1 MSRCRRC
8 RLALENALRLENRC
22 GTLTAK
28 RGATTSQTERDE
40 RNGADMPGTLEVR
53 HLVKSYGGRTVVDRV
68 SFRLRS
74 GEVVG
79 LLGRNGAG
87 KTTSFRMAI
96 GMIRPKSGI
105 VILNGED
112 VTDLPMYKRA
122 QKGLGYLAQE
132 PAVFRKLTVEENI
145 AAILELR
152 GMPKKAIRKRVDDLL
167 TEFGLQLVRHSRAS
181 SLSGGER
188 RRLEIA
194 RALSTEPQIMLLDEP
209 LYGVDPIAVAE
220 IIKLI
225 ENLKRRD
232 IGILMTE
239 HNVEKVLPILD
250 RAYII
255 NNGKV
260 LFHGTPEETV
270 ANDEVRANY
279 LGRDFIL
286 PIRHRPAPT

>member
-1 MSRCRRC
+1 MPR
-8 RLALENALRLENRC
+8 
-22 GTLTAK
+22 T
-28 RGATTSQTERDE
+28 RGRPPSFMA
-40 RNGADMPGTLEVR
+40 GTLEVR
-53 HLVKSYGGRTVVDRV
+53 QLVKTYAGRTVVDRV

-74 GEVVG
+74 GEVIG

-96 GMIRPKSGI
+96 GMIRPRSGI

-112 VTDLPMYKRA
+112 VTEQPMYRRA
-122 QKGLGYLAQE
+122 QRGLGYLAQE
-132 PAVFRKLTVEENI
+132 PAVFRRLSVEQNI

-152 GMPKKAIRKRVDDLL
+152 GWKRKDIKKRVDELL
-167 TEFGLQLVRHSRAS
+167 AEFGLQMVRNNKAG

-194 RALSTEPQIMLLDEP
+194 RALSTNPQIMLLDEP
-209 LYGVDPIAVAE
+209 LYGVDPIAVSE

-225 ENLKRRD
+225 HSLRRRD
-232 IGILMTE
+232 IGILITE

-255 NNGKV
+255 HEGRV
-260 LFHGTPEETV
+260 IFSGSPDEVV
-270 ANDEVRANY
+270 ANEAVREFY
-279 LGRDFIL
+279 LGRDFRL
-286 PIRHRPAPT
+286 PDASASSSGD